1 MRSAATSIPAWKG
14 QAFDLYPS
22 GSKPM
27 REGLG
32 RMARVRSAL
41 ETMPSADRQEVL
53 AMLDELTRP
62 MTAREVDQALLAS
75 GLSRAD
81 RKRMVNALKGLSILM
96 VAY

>member
-1 MRSAATSIPAWKG
+1 
-14 QAFDLYPS
+14 
-22 GSKPM
+22 
-27 REGLG
+27 
-32 RMARVRSAL
+32 
-41 ETMPSADRQEVL
+41 
-53 AMLDELTRP
+53 MLDELTRP